1 MRVCVCIHR
10 RIERTNKCL
19 VSLSL
24 WTITFRR
31 ERERG
36 EGDDERQFVH
46 FFFAFVFWFTSR
58 EKQKKNDDDV
68 VVGHFQSSRLP
79 NSQRVEFEVC
89 VRTTISLRD
98 RTQPLFNYLLSSDG
112 LSELTKMMMMSV
124 IDIRAWI
131 ILLQALPR
139 CYRRKGKEAWP
150 RNHDRSSL
158 SLSLMYMLGN
168 TRSQ

>member
-1 MRVCVCIHR
+1 MDALHCTLPLLFFYSKIQTIDVHIYICVCVCIHR

-24 WTITFRR
+24 WTITFRS
-31 ERERG
+31 ERERR

-58 EKQKKNDDDV
+58 EKQKKNDD

-89 VRTTISLRD
+89 VCVR
-98 RTQPLFNYLLSSDG
+98 LSHCEIEPSPYSITCCRQMDCPN
-112 LSELTKMMMMSV
+112 
-124 IDIRAWI
+124 W
-131 ILLQALPR
+131 
-139 CYRRKGKEAWP
+139 RRWWWWVW
-150 RNHDRSSL
+150 
-158 SLSLMYMLGN
+158 
-168 TRSQ
+168 